1 MITREKRYGAYI
13 GVLIGFFVWLV
24 LLSLSGCTTY
34 DVIQVR
40 SDNSR
45 TEVHI
50 RSWRSFEDVALK
62 YSRDGEIVG
71 FEFGAASVVS
81 QTPID
86 AALKGIEMGISI
98 ATGRPVVSQDGE

>member
-1 MITREKRYGAYI
+1 MMTQPLNWNRVITLLAI
-13 GVLIGFFVWLV
+13 LAWVFLALLV
-24 LLSLSGCTTY
+24 AGCTTY

-86 AALKGIEMGISI
+86 AALKGIELGIEL
-98 ATGRPVVSQDGE
+98 ATGRSVGDNE